1 MLIGTDSHT
10 PNGGGLGSIC
20 IGVGGADAVD
30 VMAGIPWELKCPNVS
45 CYCPFPLN
53 LTLAKIWHLEVY
65 IYRFYL
71 RFQVIG
77 VKLTGSL
84 SGWTS
89 PKDVILK
96 VAGILTVKGG
106 TGAIVEYHGPGVD
119 SISCTGEIEFIFR
132 FNSFSK

>member
-30 VMAGIPWELKCPNVS
+30 VMAGIPWELKCPKVSRLQSSSCSFFFFLFFCHFINVLS
-45 CYCPFPLN
+45 SS
-53 LTLAKIWHLEVY
+53 K
-65 IYRFYL
+65 
-71 RFQVIG
+71 VIG
-77 VKLTGSL
+77 VKLTGTL

-106 TGAIVEYHGPGVD
+106 TGAIIEYHGPGVD
-119 SISCTGEIEFIFR
+119 SISCTG
-132 FNSFSK
+132 

>member
-1 MLIGTDSHT
+1 MGGRT
-10 PNGGGLGSIC
+10 PTEKVDLGNIIC
-20 IGVGGADAVD
+20 F
-30 VMAGIPWELKCPNVS
+30 S
-45 CYCPFPLN
+45 
-53 LTLAKIWHLEVY
+53 
-65 IYRFYL
+65 
-71 RFQVIG
+71 FQVIG

-119 SISCTGEIEFIFR
+119 SISCTGQEAGTLSVSSSLISI
-132 FNSFSK
+132 